1 MINEMIKAFI
11 FDYGG
16 VVTQGGVT
24 GLAERLTSTLQ
35 ISKEKAR
42 DAMRLAWRDYMKS
55 KLSEEE
61 FWNIIETQLG
71 QSIPDSNR
79 NVWNTWENMQP
90 SPEIVEL
97 ISKLKD
103 EGYTVGLLS
112 NTVPDTAADIKSH
125 GGYDMFDFVIL
136 STEVGMAKP
145 ELEIYNLALGE
156 LRGISPDEVVFIDD
170 QERCL
175 VPAREIGIHTIL
187 AKNPQQIV
195 DDCLEMI
202 KNNH

>member
-1 MINEMIKAFI
+1 MIKAFI

-35 ISKEKAR
+35 IPKEKAR
-42 DAMRLAWRDYMKS
+42 DAMRLAWRDYMKN
-55 KLSEEE
+55 KISEDE
-61 FWNIIETQLG
+61 FWNRIETQLG
-71 QSIPDSNR
+71 QSIPESHR

-90 SPEIVEL
+90 SHEIVEL
-97 ISKLKD
+97 IKKLKTN
-103 EGYTVGLLS
+103 GYVVGLLS
-112 NTVPDTAADIKSH
+112 NTVPDTAQDIENH
-125 GGYDMFDFVIL
+125 GGYDMFDFAIL

-145 ELEIYNLALGE
+145 ELEIYNLALSK
-156 LRGISPDEVVFIDD
+156 LPGISPDEVVFIDD

-175 VPAREIGIHTIL
+175 APARELGIHTIL

-202 KNNH
+202 ENNH